1 MFEKHEKHLENDVKD
16 TLLMKDGKDDE
27 TPEEEKKKK
36 VNLIARQVMYCLQPA
51 VRSNITVFNLN
62 SDDDLSETI
71 FRSICRCKL
80 INLKKKFSF
89 DFELISARQKL
100 FKKIETKRNDEIE
113 RNEQKSQSR
122 VHVIEKNQKAE
133 RKKLLKLA
141 MDWNCIDAAK
151 ELIFQNSLDNILV
164 LIFLLFL
171 CLYY

>member
-27 TPEEEKKKK
+27 TPEKEKKKK

-80 INLKKKFSF
+80 INLKK
-89 DFELISARQKL
+89 
-100 FKKIETKRNDEIE
+100 
-113 RNEQKSQSR
+113 
-122 VHVIEKNQKAE
+122 
-133 RKKLLKLA
+133 
-141 MDWNCIDAAK
+141 
-151 ELIFQNSLDNILV
+151 NSLLILN
-164 LIFLLFL
+164 LFQHVRNYL
-171 CLYY
+171 KK